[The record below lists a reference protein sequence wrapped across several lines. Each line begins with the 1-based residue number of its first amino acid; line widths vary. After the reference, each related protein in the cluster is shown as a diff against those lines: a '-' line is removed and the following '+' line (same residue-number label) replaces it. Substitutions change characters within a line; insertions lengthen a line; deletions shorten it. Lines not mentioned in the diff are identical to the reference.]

1 MWFCNRCDVCDVSS
15 CQVYRCLGSDTKP
28 VCFGWLYGRTRVC
41 RYRMCTVCWQ
51 KWYLEQQKV
60 SCPQCRREHTFPWLQ
75 RRLKQK
81 SSTKVTPTSVGVV
94 ENMQEPWWE
103 SMDFYCCYHVFV
115 SSCTALMFL
124 VLLVIILVTA
134 CQTED
139 RQWCIH
145 CLVLTALL
153 VCVILLHAY
162 LSLQKVQVPEWVV
175 LSLSLAKTFLLIAI
189 MIKKYPNCSWQNAAV
204 FLWLVVLCPCFS
216 WLNFKVM
223 SVKDGED

>member
-1 MWFCNRCDVCDVSS
+1 MCTVDDGLLDGNTFLRKPHNMWFCNRCDVCDVSS

-94 ENMQEPWWE
+94 ENMQEPWWGE
-103 SMDFYCCYHVFV
+103 HGLLLLLPCIRI
-115 SSCTALMFL
+115 FL
-124 VLLVIILVTA
+124 HRP
-134 CQTED
+134 D
-139 RQWCIH
+139 
-145 CLVLTALL
+145 
-153 VCVILLHAY
+153 
-162 LSLQKVQVPEWVV
+162 VPGVARHY
-175 LSLSLAKTFLLIAI
+175 SGD
-189 MIKKYPNCSWQNAAV
+189 C
-204 FLWLVVLCPCFS
+204 
-216 WLNFKVM
+216 M
-223 SVKDGED
+223 SN